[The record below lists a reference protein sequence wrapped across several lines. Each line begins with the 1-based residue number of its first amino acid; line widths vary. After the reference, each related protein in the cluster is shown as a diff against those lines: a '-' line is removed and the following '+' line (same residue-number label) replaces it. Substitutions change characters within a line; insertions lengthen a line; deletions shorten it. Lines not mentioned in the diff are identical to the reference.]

1 MTDQQHGNNYSHY
14 HQLPPGGQ
22 DTLTGQGQPSD
33 REWKKEW
40 MVKFQQEHLRYF
52 QWLLEIFRIPSHVAN
67 YQKIDFLINA
77 IEDPKTFLETFMDI
91 CRQVFDLQEEVKK
104 FGNEVKKLGNEN
116 SFLRNNSH
124 SYSRNHT
131 ILQQENQQLKHEI
144 NKLEQENRRQVEE
157 FQVTIE
163 ELKKQNQE
171 LSSLRSS
178 LLGRLSDRDRDKSS
192 TVTSDDSRRQRD
204 TLTQT
209 FIQLN
214 NQEFNAV
221 SIQVLNYFCEREPS
235 LKSDRKQEIARIKS
249 ILSEVIFNLGNYL
262 FQESITSEKMV
273 EFRGDLTNLLLQK
286 LQITS
291 HGSPEELLKSLENLV
306 EKGLNLVKDIVND
319 DPPGQFLIEE
329 KGKFFNPDN
338 HQVVPGCQ
346 ESGRILYTIYPGYL
360 LNDRILADTLKAFV
374 FTVPEEN
381 FEREEATS
389 NPEQKGHSSENDA
402 DNTSTNTNDSS
413 SNEKQ
418 DTPSSKTQTQI
429 LLADLQSIGL
439 TDQNV
444 AQRVGVTDQTVHNW
458 RLDKQKPNS
467 ENLEK
472 LIELHK
478 QHFPN
483 KYR

>member
-1 MTDQQHGNNYSHY
+1 MTYQPPRNNFEYSN
-14 HQLPPGGQ
+14 QLPPGGQ
-22 DTLTGQGQPSD
+22 DTLTGQGQASD
-33 REWKKEW
+33 REWKKEC
-40 MVKFQQEHLRYF
+40 MVAFKKEHFRYF
-52 QWLLEIFRIPSHVAN
+52 QWLLGVFQIPSHFTNHQQV
-67 YQKIDFLINA
+67 DFLINS
-77 IEDPKTFLETFMDI
+77 IENPKTFLEAFMDI
-91 CRQVFDLQEEVKK
+91 SQQVIELQEDVKK
-104 FGNEVKKLGNEN
+104 FGNEVKKLGDEN
-116 SFLRNNSH
+116 TRLRNNSH

-131 ILQQENQQLKHEI
+131 LLQQENQQLRNDM
-144 NKLEQENRRQVEE
+144 NKLEQENRRQVAE
-157 FQVTIE
+157 FQAIIE
-163 ELKKQNQE
+163 ELKKANQE
-171 LSSLRSS
+171 LGSQRSS

-221 SIQVLNYFCEREPS
+221 SIQVFNYFCEREPS

-249 ILSEVIFNLGNYL
+249 IFSEVIFNLGNDL

-286 LQITS
+286 LQIPS

-360 LNDRILADTLKAFV
+360 LNERILADTLKAFV

-389 NPEQKGHSSENDA
+389 NPEQEGNSSENDA
-402 DNTSTNTNDSS
+402 ANTSTNTNDSGG
-413 SNEKQ
+413 NEKQ
-418 DTPSSKTQTQI
+418 DTPSSKTASQM
-429 LLADLQSIGL
+429 LEDLQMKGFS
-439 TDQNV
+439 DQNV

-458 RLDKQKPNS
+458 RLDKQNPKG
-467 ENLEK
+467 ENFEK

-478 QHFPN
+478 QYCQDN
-483 KYR
+483 

>member
-1 MTDQQHGNNYSHY
+1 MTSQQHGNNYSHY
-14 HQLPPGGQ
+14 HQLPPGRQ
-22 DTLTGQGQPSD
+22 DPLTRQGQPSD

-40 MVKFQQEHLRYF
+40 ITGFKNEHPYCF
-52 QWLLEIFRIPSHVAN
+52 QWLVGVFRIPN
-67 YQKIDFLINA
+67 YLNAQQQKLDALIDF
-77 IEDPKTFLETFMDI
+77 IEKPDTLLQTFRDI
-91 CRQVFDLQEEVKK
+91 HEDVLKLKNQ
-104 FGNEVKKLGNEN
+104 VKKLEDDNIR
-116 SFLRNNSH
+116 LRNSTY
-124 SYSRNHT
+124 SYGRNQSE
-131 ILQQENQQLKHEI
+131 LQKENQRLK
-144 NKLEQENRRQVEE
+144 NDVNRLEQENRRQVAE
-157 FQVTIE
+157 FQATIE
-163 ELKKQNQE
+163 ELKRHNQE
-171 LSSLRSS
+171 LGSQRSS

-221 SIQVLNYFCEREPS
+221 SIQVFNYFCEREPS

-249 ILSEVIFNLGNYL
+249 ILSEGIFKVGNEL
-262 FQESITSEKMV
+262 FQESITSDKIV
-273 EFRGDLTNLLLQK
+273 EFRGDLTNWLLQK
-286 LQITS
+286 LQIPS
-291 HGSPEELLKSLENLV
+291 HSSPEELLKSLENLV

-329 KGKFFNPDN
+329 KGTFFNPEN

-389 NPEQKGHSSENDA
+389 NPEQEGNSSENDA
-402 DNTSTNTNDSS
+402 ANTSTNTNDSGG
-413 SNEKQ
+413 NEKQ
-418 DTPSSKTQTQI
+418 DTPSSKTARQM
-429 LLADLQSIGL
+429 LEDLQMKGL
-439 TDQNV
+439 SDQNV

-458 RLDKQKPNS
+458 RFDKQNPKG

-472 LIELHK
+472 LKELYK
-478 QHFPN
+478 ENYPDN
-483 KYR
+483 